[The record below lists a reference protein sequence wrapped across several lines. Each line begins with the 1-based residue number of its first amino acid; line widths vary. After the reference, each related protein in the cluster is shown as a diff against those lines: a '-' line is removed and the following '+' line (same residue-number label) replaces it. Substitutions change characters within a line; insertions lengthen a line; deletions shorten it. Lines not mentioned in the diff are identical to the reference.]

1 MFRLFYKNP
10 KEQELPFSPLPLLP
24 EGKHILDTGSPG
36 LLHPQRR
43 VDSLWFGDSVEM
55 KEQRRP
61 GQTSGPADS
70 SRKCRQLDL
79 VGKMGLYLKEGI
91 LY

>member
-1 MFRLFYKNP
+1 
-10 KEQELPFSPLPLLP
+10 
-24 EGKHILDTGSPG
+24 
-36 LLHPQRR
+36 
-43 VDSLWFGDSVEM
+43 M

-70 SRKCRQLDL
+70 SWKCRQLDL